1 MEQKKPFFLKRWS
14 DGLFGWIDNKLFS
27 NSISNDAAISI
38 AAPVWIS
45 FLIGITIGIVVAITQ
60 LFVKSADK
68 LTNTIMTVAGIIVLI
83 VMAFYII
90 KMLPDTEGTGAKIAR
105 SALIVVLGA
114 AVFAFGAWL
123 GVWLSI
129 LVMILL
135 VAWVALHIIG
145 GGSGKSSDTI
155 RLDDGTLLTKRHDVT
170 LNEYYTGNDG
180 RNYTK
185 NSDGTFSP
193 I

>member
-14 DGLFGWIDNKLFS
+14 DSLFGWIDNKLFS
-27 NSISNDAAISI
+27 NSVSNDAAISI
-38 AAPVWIS
+38 AAPAWIS
-45 FLIGITIGIVVAITQ
+45 FLIGITSGIVVAITQ

-83 VMAFYII
+83 VLVFYII
-90 KMLPDTEGTGAKIAR
+90 KILPDTEGTGAKVAR
-105 SALIVVLGA
+105 SALLVILGVA
-114 AVFAFGAWL
+114 AFAFGAWL

-135 VAWVALHIIG
+135 VGWVALRIIG

-155 RLDDGTLLTKRHDVT
+155 RLNDGTILTRRLDMT
-170 LNEYYTGNDG
+170 LDDYYTGSDG
-180 RNYTK
+180 LTYKRNI
-185 NSDGTFSP
+185 DGTFSP
-193 I
+193 E

>member
-14 DGLFGWIDNKLFS
+14 DSLFGWIDNKFFS
-27 NSISNDAAISI
+27 NSINNDAAISI

-45 FLIGITIGIVVAITQ
+45 FLIGITSGIVVAITQ

-83 VMAFYII
+83 VLVFYII
-90 KMLPDTEGTGAKIAR
+90 KILPDTEGTGAKVAR
-105 SALIVVLGA
+105 SALLVILGVA
-114 AVFAFGAWL
+114 AFAFGAWL

-135 VAWVALHIIG
+135 VALVALRIIG

-155 RLDDGTLLTKRHDVT
+155 RLDDGTVLTKHHDMA
-170 LNEYYTGNDG
+170 LDEYYIGNDG

-185 NSDGTFSP
+185 NSDSTFSQT
-193 I
+193 